1 MVGNFS
7 PEDIAIDEIQE
18 KITHCGYRDKDF
30 FPAFFSK
37 MDIFLSPNRPNKL
50 YEGNFDGFPIGID
63 AGFCGAAMFLTDEL
77 NMNRY
82 FTDHEDIVIV
92 LPESKDIV
100 DKISMYYNDTDRLY
114 RLSKKSMELSQRLFS
129 INHQITERLEVF
141 NKIYK
146 KEYGNKIL

>member
-1 MVGNFS
+1 
-7 PEDIAIDEIQE
+7 
-18 KITHCGYRDKDF
+18 
-30 FPAFFSK
+30 
-37 MDIFLSPNRPNKL
+37 
-50 YEGNFDGFPIGID
+50 
-63 AGFCGAAMFLTDEL
+63 MFLTDEL

-129 INHQITERLEVF
+129 INHQINERLEVF